1 MIMKKLL
8 NTLTLL
14 SSGLDRTQTEDTTA
28 DDELGVSRSEEE
40 ATEKRDTL
48 DATGLPDS
56 AGRFDISY

>member
-28 DDELGVSRSEEE
+28 DDELGVSRSKEE
-40 ATEKRDTL
+40 AADKRDTL
-48 DATGLPDS
+48 DATSLPDS
-56 AGRFDISY
+56 ARRYDMSY